1 MKPFY
6 YVAKD
11 AVGRNLWGPHRI
23 ASLQGVKVTSV
34 FSGSCAV
41 HSVIVIEGGKALTWG
56 RNDKGQLGHCDNKR
70 RDIPTLVETLKDHN
84 IVSAACGRGHTLFLS
99 AGKETAPDGKEEN
112 KRELKDFNIRQRLAL
127 SILYLNIS
135 TEYRSIIENVT
146 DPVEAWKLLRDNF
159 RPDNRSYHLKLFGES
174 SLMKN

>member
-1 MKPFY
+1 MAVSSYQIKPLESSNYATWSTDVRFLLHE
-6 YVAKD
+6 K
-11 AVGRNLWGPHRI
+11 NC
-23 ASLQGVKVTSV
+23 
-34 FSGSCAV
+34 FE
-41 HSVIVIEGGKALTWG
+41 IV
-56 RNDKGQLGHCDNKR
+56 
-70 RDIPTLVETLKDHN
+70 
-84 IVSAACGRGHTLFLS
+84 

-159 RPDNRSYHLKLFGES
+159 RPDNRSYHLKLFWGIFS
-174 SLMKN
+174 VQNPA